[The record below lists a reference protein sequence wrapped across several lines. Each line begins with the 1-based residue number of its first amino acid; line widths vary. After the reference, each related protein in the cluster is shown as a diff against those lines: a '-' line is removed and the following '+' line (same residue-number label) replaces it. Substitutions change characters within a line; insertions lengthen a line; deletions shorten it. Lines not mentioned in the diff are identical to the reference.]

1 VDENASAVRTLT
13 QVLEAG
19 GYHVVETNGA
29 ELMASA
35 ISAQPDIIIVNSII
49 STGQQALQALR
60 FEKGLENVVFLI
72 YHQ

>member
-1 VDENASAVRTLT
+1 MDENASAVRTLT

-29 ELMASA
+29 DLRASA